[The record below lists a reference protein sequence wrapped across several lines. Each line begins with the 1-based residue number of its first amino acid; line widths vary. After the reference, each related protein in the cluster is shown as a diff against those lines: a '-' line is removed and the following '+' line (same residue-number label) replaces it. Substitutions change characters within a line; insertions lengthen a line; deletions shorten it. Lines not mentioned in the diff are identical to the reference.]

1 MSKSESGFIV
11 VPDGTIPIEVV
22 KPAFDWLD
30 SLLHNLPFLVTI
42 VVVIC
47 AAAVTYRSNRRSVES
62 QNALAQQN
70 RQDEHQNKI
79 SEFRH
84 QWLQEVR
91 ETAADICQVIHD
103 LQNFIVQRN
112 IARDNCREAAGKGDT
127 SSVEVF
133 SEEMSKCAETLKQ
146 LRSKYYRLFS
156 KLQLLFKKEEPSTV
170 GLFELL
176 NSIKDSIYDFDT
188 MALDDAKIHKV
199 IESLQVVLKSEWEVT
214 KAREWV
220 NT

>member
-1 MSKSESGFIV
+1 MSKSETGIIV
-11 VPDGTIPIEVV
+11 VSDGTIPIEIV

-42 VVVIC
+42 VVVVC

-62 QNALAQQN
+62 QNTLAQQN

-91 ETAADICQVIHD
+91 ETAADICQVTHD
-103 LQNFIVQRN
+103 LQSFIVQRN
-112 IARDNCREAAGKGDT
+112 IARENYRNAGQKGDA
-127 SSVEVF
+127 SSVELF

-146 LRSKYYRLFS
+146 LRSRYYRLFS
-156 KLQLLFKKEEPSTV
+156 KLQLLFKKEEPLTV
-170 GLFELL
+170 DLFELL
-176 NSIKDSIYDFDT
+176 NSIKDRIYDFDAMT
-188 MALDDAKIHKV
+188 LDDEQIHKV
-199 IESLQVVLKSEWEVT
+199 IESLQVVLKSEWEAT
-214 KAREWV
+214 KAREWG

>member
-1 MSKSESGFIV
+1 MSKSETGFIV
-11 VPDGTIPIEVV
+11 VSDGTIPIEIV

-47 AAAVTYRSNRRSVES
+47 AAVTYRSNRRSVES

-70 RQDEHQNKI
+70 RQDGHQNNI

-84 QWLQEVR
+84 KWLQEVR

-103 LQNFIVQRN
+103 FQNFIVQRN
-112 IARDNCREAAGKGDT
+112 IARDNQRDAGRKGDA

-156 KLQLLFKKEEPSTV
+156 
-170 GLFELL
+170 
-176 NSIKDSIYDFDT
+176 
-188 MALDDAKIHKV
+188 
-199 IESLQVVLKSEWEVT
+199 
-214 KAREWV
+214 
-220 NT
+220 